1 MNSKVVSIS
10 SISAGLIAIA
20 LLVGAY
26 FEFADL
32 FAVVIAS
39 VFVLM
44 PLYLKS
50 YKGSVLAGL
59 AGGVIAFLCSGLN
72 FLSLVFPTFI
82 SFFCFYPI
90 VKCKMVE
97 KSVKKIYN
105 YIFGL
110 VWFLIVAYGA
120 YFYYTLVMHGVFEG
134 LPNWISDYILYFIG
148 ALSIVFYFIYDR
160 FIFVVKLFLDKYL
173 SKIIK

>member
-1 MNSKVVSIS
+1 MNSKIVSIS
-10 SISAGLIAIA
+10 AISAGLIAIA

-72 FLSLVFPTFI
+72 FLSLVFPTYI
-82 SFFCFYPI
+82 TFFCFFQPFP
-90 VKCKMVE
+90 VE
-97 KSVKKIYN
+97 EFV
-105 YIFGL
+105 
-110 VWFLIVAYGA
+110 FL
-120 YFYYTLVMHGVFEG
+120 
-134 LPNWISDYILYFIG
+134 WIN
-148 ALSIVFYFIYDR
+148 
-160 FIFVVKLFLDKYL
+160 
-173 SKIIK
+173 